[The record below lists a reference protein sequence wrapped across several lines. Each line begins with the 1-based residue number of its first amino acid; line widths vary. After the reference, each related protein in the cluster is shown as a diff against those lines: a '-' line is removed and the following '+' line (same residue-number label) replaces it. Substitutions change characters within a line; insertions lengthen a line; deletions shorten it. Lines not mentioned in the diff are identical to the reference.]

1 MENAS
6 KAIIIAGSVIILLL
20 VVALGM
26 FVYNKAKGSVGVV
39 ETQLD
44 TMIVQEY
51 NSQYTKYEKDTVTGI
66 EVKECILE
74 VLHSNANTKNDAV
87 FVTGVEVH
95 NTDRTLK
102 YVDITVAV
110 TGVKRA
116 LPNDYPLSYIS
127 NVDKYTTEIIVGD
140 DGLVQNIIFKIK

>member
-1 MENAS
+1 MRDYKMSQFFPCNFYVLELFCHHLYL
-6 KAIIIAGSVIILLL
+6 K
-20 VVALGM
+20 
-26 FVYNKAKGSVGVV
+26 
-39 ETQLD
+39 
-44 TMIVQEY
+44 Y

>member
-6 KAIIIAGSVIILLL
+6 KAIIIAGSVIILLM
-20 VVALGM
+20 VVGLGM
-26 FVYNKAKGSVGVV
+26 FVYNKASSSVSVV
-39 ETQLD
+39 DTQLD

-51 NSQYTKYEKDTVTGI
+51 NSQYTKYEKAYVTGV

-74 VLHSNANTKNDAV
+74 VLHNNANTKNDAV

-95 NTDRTLK
+95 NADRVLK

-116 LPNDYPLSYIS
+116 LPNDYPLSSIS
-127 NVDKYTTEIIVGD
+127 NASRYTTDIIVGD